1 MTHQDA
7 EESAAILARSF
18 SETGIVTLEGR
29 EPFVFARKQ
38 NKLALSPKCPHAIRI
53 TAKNVYVAVTKEGYL
68 TGGQRAEPMLAAK
81 VEYCQRC
88 EVVFSIER

>member
-1 MTHQDA
+1 MVLTEA
-7 EESAAILARSF
+7 REVELILARSF
-18 SETGIVTLEGR
+18 SETRVVEEAK
-29 EPFVFARKQ
+29 EPYVIARKQ
-38 NKLALSPKCPHAIRI
+38 NKLALSPKCPHTIRI

-68 TGGQRAEPMLAAK
+68 TGGQRAEPTLASK